1 MSESSSTHEFEAD
14 STDSWMEAL
23 PAALR
28 EFEHSPIH
36 WAAIKEFA
44 RNLRGTI
51 PTAKV
56 AGMSTLMQGMGELH
70 ACMDQLSQYRVEIRE
85 RETPSK
91 ELGGPS

>member
-1 MSESSSTHEFEAD
+1 MSLRQTPH
-14 STDSWMEAL
+14 SWMEAL
-23 PAALR
+23 PVALR

-56 AGMSTLMQGMGELH
+56 AGMNTLMQGMG
-70 ACMDQLSQYRVEIRE
+70 
-85 RETPSK
+85 
-91 ELGGPS
+91 